1 MYKINPFTLL
11 CALLLTSHAYAKSI
25 SAESITGLLTPESV
39 VQANNGDI
47 FVSEINVF
55 NTDGDGQIKHIS
67 PTGKVSVYA
76 RDMDDPKGLTM
87 IGNKLYVADKNR
99 ILEVTSKNN
108 WRVYVPETAFPFTPQ
123 FLNDIVADQYGNLY
137 VSDSGDLT
145 SGGAI
150 YKIDQTGVVSVI
162 VDRSRPEVL
171 APNGL
176 WFEGRNQLLSV
187 DFASGILYRIN
198 ISTGKMTQLATGFGG
213 GDGIVK
219 TKKGK
224 IYVSDWKNGYILHAS
239 AGKARIVKGGFN
251 SPADI
256 ALSVDGDHLLIPVMK
271 AGTLDFM
278 KLK

>member
-1 MYKINPFTLL
+1 MNKINKLCLL
-11 CALLLTSHAYAKSI
+11 FALLSTIHVQAKSI
-25 SAESITGLLTPESV
+25 YAESITGLLTPESV
-39 VQANNGDI
+39 VQADNGDI
-47 FVSEINVF
+47 FVSEINEF
-55 NTDGDGQIKHIS
+55 NKDGDGQIKHIS
-67 PTGKVSVYA
+67 PAGKVSTYA

-108 WRVYVPETAFPFTPQ
+108 WRVYVPETAFPFTPE

-137 VSDSGDLT
+137 VSDSGDLK

-150 YKIDQTGVVSVI
+150 YKIDQDGVVSVI
-162 VDRSRPEVL
+162 VD
-171 APNGL
+171 
-176 WFEGRNQLLSV
+176 
-187 DFASGILYRIN
+187 LYRVN
-198 ISTGKMTQLATGFGG
+198 IGTGKMTKLAEGFGG
-213 GDGIVK
+213 GDGIIK

-224 IYVSDWKNGYILHAS
+224 IYVSDWKNGYIFHAS
-239 AGKARIVKGGFN
+239 AGKARIIKGGYN

-256 ALSVDGDHLLIPVMK
+256 ALSIDGEQLLIPVMK